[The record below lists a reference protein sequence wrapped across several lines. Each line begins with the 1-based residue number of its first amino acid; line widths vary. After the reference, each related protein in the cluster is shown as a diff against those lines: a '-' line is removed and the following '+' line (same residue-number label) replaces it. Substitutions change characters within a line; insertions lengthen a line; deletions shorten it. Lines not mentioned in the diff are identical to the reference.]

1 MAQHTKH
8 NRDYEENFSHLLQ
21 RDSFQAVQSKNEKE
35 SINVISSS
43 RKQSSRELGEWG
55 ERAARKFLRR
65 AGYRIVLTNFVAPGG
80 VRPDGRTI
88 SSEIDIIAY
97 DESSLP
103 AVLVFVEV
111 KTRSDSEIAA
121 PEAAVDRH
129 KQRQIVR
136 AARFYRR
143 LMRIT
148 EEPFRFDVVSILA
161 RPGEDMVI
169 ELWRD
174 FFRDK

>member
-1 MAQHTKH
+1 MPERTKH
-8 NRDYEENFSHLLQ
+8 NRDYQEDFSHLLL
-21 RDSFQAVQSKNEKE
+21 RNSFHTIQTKCEKE
-35 SINVISSS
+35 SINVIWSS
-43 RKQSSRELGEWG
+43 RKKSPRELGEWG

-65 AGYRIVLTNFVAPGG
+65 VGYRIVLTNFAAPAG
-80 VRPDGRTI
+80 VRYDGRPI
-88 SSEIDIIAY
+88 SCEIDIIAY

-111 KTRSDSEIAA
+111 KTRSDTTIAT
-121 PEAAVDRH
+121 PEASVDRH
-129 KQRQIVR
+129 KQRQLIR

-143 LMRIT
+143 LMRVT